1 MLWIYFVGVL
11 VGTTILKGSLGLM
24 EEDRLQ
30 EYKARNYTY
39 PFEKYVP
46 DTPGWGK
53 LMKRRLRQMEFVKDS
68 NDRYNGF
75 ILTVASAV
83 VAPNFT
89 ENGWGLTRAPQGLVE
104 ELKHALH
111 EGLKKEPILE
121 HDVAVIEGDKENM
134 PIIINTWELNNKV
147 LDELK
152 VMHEAWS
159 GVPLVGNNAYGLRVY
174 RNGSHLNMH
183 VDKSETH
190 IISCILH
197 VDHDDDPESEPWP
210 LVIEDFQ
217 GNTNEVNLESGDM
230 VFYESSKAFHGRP
243 RKFKGKWYSSIFV
256 HYYPVGWDKENRNLE
271 NHYAVPPQ
279 WSQVLPTSEFDL
291 DSRISVVGTSMKEP
305 DCDDNWCALKESIVW
320 NGPGKY
326 GEVLTTGG
334 KISILNIP
342 EDPFYSKETQAQ
354 DETLEEL

>member
-1 MLWIYFVGVL
+1 VFCAYFIQL
-11 VGTTILKGSLGLM
+11 
-24 EEDRLQ
+24 
-30 EYKARNYTY
+30 
-39 PFEKYVP
+39 
-46 DTPGWGK
+46 
-53 LMKRRLRQMEFVKDS
+53 
-68 NDRYNGF
+68 
-75 ILTVASAV
+75 
-83 VAPNFT
+83 
-89 ENGWGLTRAPQGLVE
+89 
-104 ELKHALH
+104 
-111 EGLKKEPILE
+111 
-121 HDVAVIEGDKENM
+121 
-134 PIIINTWELNNKV
+134 IIVSIKV

-256 HYYPVGWDKENRNLE
+256 HYYPVGWDVSAQIKSN
-271 NHYAVPPQ
+271 A
-279 WSQVLPTSEFDL
+279 
-291 DSRISVVGTSMKEP
+291 
-305 DCDDNWCALKESIVW
+305 A
-320 NGPGKY
+320 
-326 GEVLTTGG
+326 
-334 KISILNIP
+334 
-342 EDPFYSKETQAQ
+342 FYSTCLKSCWSCLTERKS
-354 DETLEEL
+354 